1 VVYNL
6 SDTKVNLK
14 KNMKTKS
21 SYITKDRAA
30 EISARIK
37 ESRDK
42 LGWSQSEMS
51 RAIDATRGACS
62 HWENKNAHKM
72 TLENAMRLCS
82 QLGIS
87 LDFLTTGREGSGVL
101 DKECLTKAVS
111 AAERLAPRANIKQ
124 KVNLMDIAYAFCTE
138 DKELEDSIML
148 KIVSLESR

>member
-6 SDTKVNLK
+6 SDTRVNLK